1 MIYVFGLAFAAAL
14 LLVYQIKRTPL
25 DRKQNAARTKTT
37 TFKVASQRR
46 TPEAASMSDAAV
58 RVTPRAPGFG
68 KRTRD

>member
-1 MIYVFGLAFAAAL
+1 MIYIFGLAFAVAVLIAC
-14 LLVYQIKRTPL
+14 QIKRAPL
-25 DRKQNAARTKTT
+25 NPNQNAARTKTT

-46 TPEAASMSDAAV
+46 IPEAASMSDAAV